1 MNRSGQ
7 LFTTDFIVSL
17 VLFMSVLGTVFY
29 GVSTSM
35 DQQAQRNDRS
45 ALQQSGSQVSD
56 LLVRTS
62 GYPEDWNAST
72 VEVVGLAEEDHII
85 DPEKFIMLRGV
96 GYDRFRS
103 MNRFA
108 QNDVMV
114 NITVNGS
121 GVSLD
126 GFTAQEVA
134 VVTGRERLFD
144 MIAHSGV
151 DWDLYWTDGSPPS
164 VPDAGAV
171 HSGTASGMMEAAL
184 ENRSAYDAIV
194 ADSTGLN
201 ASDMAGP
208 DRLEAFIEAGGRYL
222 QIGGGDLIT
231 VLGGSAVDGP
241 VPEGTVQDNVHLDRG
256 LDQGDAVE
264 LSGAPVGLDGAGT
277 MLVNTSAGSCLACTL
292 RQGDALFLAGMDLTP
307 ASRDANGLDT
317 TRLADRYL
325 FGTNGSFGV
334 PPAEDALSIT
344 PIKRDVLLDG
354 HRLRLAELSVVV
366 WR

>member
-1 MNRSGQ
+1 MIRSGQ

-29 GVSTSM
+29 GVSTSL

-45 ALQQSGSQVSD
+45 VLQQRASQVSD

-62 GYPEDWNAST
+62 GYPDDWNAST
-72 VEVVGLAEEDHII
+72 VDVVGLAEEDHII
-85 DPEKFIMLRGV
+85 DPEKFIRLRGV

-108 QNDVMV
+108 RADVLI

-121 GVSLD
+121 EASLD
-126 GFTAQEVA
+126 GFAPQEVA

-171 HSGTASGMMEAAL
+171 HSGTAPEMMEAAL
-184 ENRSAYDAIV
+184 SNRSAYDAIA
-194 ADSTGLN
+194 ADTTGLN
-201 ASDMAGP
+201 VSDVSQA
-208 DRLEAFIEAGGRYL
+208 DRLDAFIEAGGRYL

-241 VPEGTVQDNVHLDRG
+241 ASDGTVQGTAYLDRD
-256 LDQGDAVE
+256 LDEGDAVE
-264 LSGAPVGLDGAGT
+264 LDGAPLGLTGVGT
-277 MLVNTSAGSCLACTL
+277 VMINTSAGSCLACTL
-292 RQGDALFLAGMDLTP
+292 RKGDALFMAGMDLTP

-317 TRLADRYL
+317 TRFADQYL
-325 FGTNGSFGV
+325 FGTNGSFGE

-344 PIKRDVLLDG
+344 PIRRDVLLDG